1 MEKIKLHMTTLLV
14 MISACAISQ
23 TSGFNEEHGISNEEY
38 QEILTKKENKVILP
52 KKYILKVENNPIDIF
67 YFKVTDIDKNCIV
80 KPITIPMINYKE
92 DEE

>member
-1 MEKIKLHMTTLLV
+1 MEKIKMYITMLLV
-14 MISACAISQ
+14 MISACAVSQ

-38 QEILTKKENKVILP
+38 QEMLTKKDNRIILP
-52 KKYILKVENNPIDIF
+52 KKYILKVVNNPIDIF
-67 YFKVTDIDKNCIV
+67 YFKVTDTNKNCLV